1 MIFLAGLI
9 GFGWYQSLQN
19 KTTSDYFLGNKSLPW
34 VVAMFSI
41 VATETSV
48 LTFISIP
55 GIAYRGNWFFLQLA
69 FGYILGRILVSIFF
83 LPKYFSSG
91 ITSIYEILGE
101 RFDKDIQKIASGV
114 FLLTRILADGIR
126 FLATAVIV
134 QVVTGWSLPVSVL
147 LIGVVTLIYSA
158 LGGIR
163 TIVWVDSFQF
173 VLYLLG
179 GLISIIYILLHSDNS
194 VLAIL

>member
-1 MIFLAGLI
+1 LIFLAGLI

-83 LPKYFSSG
+83 LPKIFFIRYY
-91 ITSIYEILGE
+91 IHLW
-101 RFDKDIQKIASGV
+101 DIRRK
-114 FLLTRILADGIR
+114 
-126 FLATAVIV
+126 
-134 QVVTGWSLPVSVL
+134 
-147 LIGVVTLIYSA
+147 
-158 LGGIR
+158 
-163 TIVWVDSFQF
+163 VW
-173 VLYLLG
+173 
-179 GLISIIYILLHSDNS
+179 
-194 VLAIL
+194 